1 MPRRSRSRSTVSSSS
16 PSPLGATSSS
26 ASRTATASSFLGFRR
41 GGKAVPRRPQGRR
54 PGPPPLDVL
63 LRVLTRLCLML
74 ACALPVHADEVSP
87 TWMQVDV
94 GKQSVRLLIVGSAD
108 GTNGTMNFNGYGNG
122 EMQVIVPFG
131 WTVHVDFENKGLAA
145 LPHSLAIIDPV
156 TPLPIEDGV
165 PAFPRALTVRLVPG
179 LLAGETD
186 WFEFV
191 ANKEGRFLFFCGVT
205 GHGVAGMWDDL
216 IVSKEAKRPSVQVA
230 RKGGVQEPTSPSAH
244 DGHAW
249 RRLSESGKLAFL
261 SGFLAERRPEFPFAP
276 NVYKAR
282 LEDFYH
288 YQDRLDVPLDRAL
301 RLINAEI
308 VQ

>member
-1 MPRRSRSRSTVSSSS
+1 
-16 PSPLGATSSS
+16 
-26 ASRTATASSFLGFRR
+26 
-41 GGKAVPRRPQGRR
+41 
-54 PGPPPLDVL
+54 
-63 LRVLTRLCLML
+63 ML

-87 TWMQVDV
+87 AWMQVDV

-122 EMQVIVPFG
+122 EMSVIVPLG
-131 WTVHVDFENKGLAA
+131 WTVRVDFENKGLAA
-145 LPHSLAIIDPV
+145 LPHSLVILNPV

-165 PAFPRALTVRLVPG
+165 PAFPRALTVRLVAG

-186 WFEFV
+186 SFEFV

-216 IVSKEAKRPSVQVA
+216 IVSTEATRPRVQVT
-230 RKGGVQEPTSPSAH
+230 RKGGAEETKRLLAR

-249 RRLSESGKLAFL
+249 RRLAEGEKLALL
-261 SGFLAERRPEFPFAP
+261 SGFLGERRPEFPFAP

-288 YQDRLDVPLDRAL
+288 YQDRLAISLDRAL
-301 RLINAEI
+301 FLINEQI
-308 VQ
+308 VQGGR